1 MLQARRKFLALLTV
15 LIMVTSFVVAP
26 KSAEAVLGVGDQS
39 FATIV
44 ADIPGII
51 WRAVDKALKTVVA
64 VAYKSGLQYF
74 LNKVA
79 YDTANYLATGGEG
92 GKPAFITKGWNSY
105 LFGEGGVGDEALGE
119 FLTTGV
125 DIGIDVATM
134 GGQLEE
140 CAKYCVDGKIIDIAG
155 PTCQFYR
162 DPLTGLNAIANN
174 S

>member
-15 LIMVTSFVVAP
+15 LIMVTSFVVALRP
-26 KSAEAVLGVGDQS
+26 AQAVLPV
-39 FATIV
+39 TII
-44 ADIPGII
+44 ADPAREVIRFI
-51 WRAVDKALKTVVA
+51 DKALKTVVA

-92 GKPAFITKGWNSY
+92 GKPAFITKGWGNY

-125 DIGIDVATM
+125 DIGIDVFTAQM
-134 GGQLEE
+134 
-140 CAKYCVDGKIIDIAG
+140 
-155 PTCQFYR
+155 P
-162 DPLTGLNAIANN
+162 
-174 S
+174 